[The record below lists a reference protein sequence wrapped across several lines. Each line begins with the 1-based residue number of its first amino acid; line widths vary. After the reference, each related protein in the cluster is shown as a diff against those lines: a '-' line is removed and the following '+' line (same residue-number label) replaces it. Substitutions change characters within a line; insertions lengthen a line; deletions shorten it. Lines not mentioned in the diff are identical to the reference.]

1 MFNHIPVIV
10 VVMYSAAFVA
20 ASGVTAGDEPAVEKI
35 SAERQAIL
43 ADMRTAVAAMKVSE
57 KTGDTIQ
64 PARVVEEPIFRY
76 SDPQREIIDG
86 TMWVWT
92 IDDLPVMTMKLEC
105 CSLPEPERRWLF
117 NVGSTSSKLIDVKWP
132 FAHRFESR
140 KPGLKFQQ
148 LEAGPKLSE
157 SKSGRLLQL
166 KQLSRKFSATMLG
179 AAGPDD
185 KSEMRL
191 LPTPLF
197 RYSSKVGHIADG
209 ALFGLERHRNESGC
223 DSCHSVARR
232 WNQRP
237 LGIRLH
243 GNHKWRP
250 ANSPGR
256 HRGLVTANSGR
267 PGTRIRNMGVVL
279 LGTHQIALGALPT
292 GSCLT
297 GDRASR
303 LC

>member
-1 MFNHIPVIV
+1 MFKHLPLIV
-10 VVMYSAAFVA
+10 VAMCSAAFVA
-20 ASGVTAGDEPAVEKI
+20 ASGMHAGDESAGEKI

-57 KTGDTIQ
+57 KTGDTLK
-64 PARVVEEPIFRY
+64 PARVVAEPLFRY
-76 SDPQREIIDG
+76 SDPQRQIIDG

-92 IDDLPVMTMKLEC
+92 IDELPVITMKLEC

-132 FAHRFESR
+132 FGHRFESK

-148 LEAGPKLSE
+148 LEAGPELSE

-197 RYSSKVGHIADG
+197 RYSSRVGRVTDG
-209 ALFGLERHRNESGC
+209 ALFG
-223 DSCHSVARR
+223 HSATGTNPDAMVAIQWREEGTTGH
-232 WNQRP
+232 WEFACMGTTTGGLQ
-237 LGIRLH
+237 IRLE
-243 GNHKWRP
+243 NKEVWSQP
-250 ANSPGR
+250 I
-256 HRGLVTANSGR
+256 LVGQGTEFETWAWFFSGR
-267 PGTRIRNMGVVL
+267 V
-279 LGTHQIALGALPT
+279 Q
-292 GSCLT
+292 
-297 GDRASR
+297 
-303 LC
+303 